1 MPTNTYT
8 ALATVTLASTAA
20 TITFSSIPATYRDLI
35 LVGSGTASVSAIDIG
50 SRLNSDSGSNYS
62 QVAMFAIDDGS
73 IGSSSSTETYFGAGR
88 FSASRANFQ
97 TQFLDYSATDK
108 HKTILTRYDDAT
120 VVTVARAARW
130 ASTSAINSISLFN
143 SGGNGQVFAIGTT
156 FSLYGVI
163 A

>member
-20 TITFSSIPATYRDLI
+20 TVTFSSIPATYRDLI
-35 LVGSGTASVSAIDIG
+35 LVGSGTASGSGIDIG
-50 SRLNSDSGSNYS
+50 ARLNSDSGSNYT
-62 QVAMFAIDDGS
+62 QVAMFAIDNGS

-97 TQFLDYSATDK
+97 TQFLDYSADK
-108 HKTILTRYDDAT
+108 HKTILTRYDDAS

-143 SGGNGQVFAIGTT
+143 SSGNGQVFAIGTT